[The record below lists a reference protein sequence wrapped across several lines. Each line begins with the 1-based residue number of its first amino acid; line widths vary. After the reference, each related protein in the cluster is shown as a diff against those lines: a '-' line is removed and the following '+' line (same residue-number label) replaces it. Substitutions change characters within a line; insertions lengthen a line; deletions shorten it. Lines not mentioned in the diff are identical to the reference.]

1 MSSLH
6 DPNNRELNKLKFN
19 KMGKQTS
26 RQNGVF
32 VNVEDDFNSV
42 TLPNATNRMASGTFA
57 KSPRLGSNSGK
68 KD

>member
-42 TLPNATNRMASGTFA
+42 TLPNATNRYIKF
-57 KSPRLGSNSGK
+57 NNNFYI
-68 KD
+68 